1 MISSPVL
8 VLNQNY
14 EPLNIC
20 TVRRAVVLL
29 GVGKAETLENAE
41 GEISTASY
49 AIPIPSVIRLMYLIR
64 RPVLQRRLSRREIF
78 LRDKFTCLYCGRETK
93 QLTLDHVVPRYRG
106 GAHTWEN
113 VVSACITCN
122 HRKGRAHAT
131 GSRDAPRG
139 GAAPPSFESLL
150 PLSAQTH
157 SGGMGQVRSLAGQVG
172 GEPLHRHLSPLTSRF
187 ACASLVSEH

>member
-41 GEISTASY
+41 GEISTALLRHSHSIGDT
-49 AIPIPSVIRLMYLIR
+49 ADVPDQTA
-64 RPVLQRRLSRREIF
+64 RPCSAGCLAERFSCGTSI
-78 LRDKFTCLYCGRETK
+78 TCLYCGRETK

-122 HRKGRAHAT
+122 HRKAGRTPQEAGMRLAEE
-131 GSRDAPRG
+131 PR
-139 GAAPPSFESLL
+139 PPRLNPYSLFL
-150 PLSAQTH
+150 HKPIRE
-157 SGGMGQVRSLAGQVG
+157 GWDKFVPWLAK
-172 GEPLHRHLSPLTSRF
+172 
-187 ACASLVSEH
+187 